1 MELSYLRSG
10 FVSMRRF
17 FVPPDVFADGCAT
30 ISGDLFR
37 HMVKVLRL
45 KPGAGVL
52 LADGRGTEFTGIIAS
67 VGKER
72 LVVTIQESRKV
83 APVAAVPRITLFQGL
98 PKGDKLEFILQKTT
112 ELGVAEV
119 IPFAASRSVSRIR
132 KGEEA
137 EKVARWQRIVQEA
150 ARQSGRSSVPQV
162 SLAGSMAEIVNMSG
176 QAVKLLLWEGE
187 KVNRL
192 KDTLAELPKP
202 ETIALIVGPEGGL
215 TAEEAATATDGG
227 FIPVSLGPR
236 IVRTET
242 AGLVMMAILQF
253 YWGDMG

>member
-1 MELSYLRSG
+1 M
-10 FVSMRRF
+10 SMRRF
-17 FVPPDVFADGCAT
+17 FVPPEVFADGCAT

-45 KPGAGVL
+45 KPGTGVL
-52 LADGRGTEFTGIIAS
+52 LADGRGTEFTGIIDS
-67 VGKER
+67 VGKEN
-72 LVVTIQESRKV
+72 LVVTIQESRV
-83 APVAAVPRITLFQGL
+83 AAPDAAVPRITLFQGL

-119 IPFAASRSVSRIR
+119 IPFAAARSVSRIR

-137 EKVARWQRIVQEA
+137 EKVVRWQRIVQEA

-162 SLAGSMAEIVNMSG
+162 SLAGSMAEVVNMSG
-176 QAVKLLLWEGE
+176 QAVKFLLWEGE
-187 KVNRL
+187 NVNRL
-192 KDTLAELPKP
+192 KDTLAGLAKP
-202 ETIALIVGPEGGL
+202 EAIALIVGPEGGL
-215 TAEEAATATDGG
+215 TAEEAAIATDNG

-242 AGLVMMAILQF
+242 AGLAMMAILQF

>member
-1 MELSYLRSG
+1 
-10 FVSMRRF
+10 MRRF
-17 FVPPDVFADGCAT
+17 IVTPEVFADGCAI

-37 HMVKVLRL
+37 HMAKVLRL

-52 LADGRGTEFTGIIAS
+52 LADGMGTEFTGIIDS
-67 VGKER
+67 VGTES
-72 LVVTIQESRKV
+72 LVVTIQESCV
-83 APVAAVPRITLFQGL
+83 VTPVAAVPRITLYQGL

-112 ELGVAEV
+112 ELGVADV
-119 IPFAASRSVSRIR
+119 IPFIAARSVPRIR

-162 SLAGSMAEIVNMSG
+162 SLAGSLAEVVNMSG
-176 QAVKLLLWEGE
+176 QAVKFLLWEGE

-192 KDTLAELPKP
+192 KDTLAGLAKP
-202 ETIALIVGPEGGL
+202 ESIALIVGPEGGL
-215 TAEEAATATDGG
+215 SAEEAAIATDSG
-227 FIPVSLGPR
+227 FIPVSLVPR

-242 AGLVMMAILQF
+242 ASLVMMAIVQF
-253 YWGDMG
+253 YWGDIG

>member
-1 MELSYLRSG
+1 
-10 FVSMRRF
+10 MRRF
-17 FVPPDVFADGCAT
+17 FVSPEVFADGCAT

-37 HMVKVLRL
+37 HMAKVLRL
-45 KPGAGVL
+45 KPGAAVL
-52 LADGRGTEFTGIIAS
+52 LADGRGSEFTGIIDS
-67 VGKER
+67 IGKES
-72 LVVTIQESRKV
+72 LVVSIQESCV
-83 APVAAVPRITLFQGL
+83 APPVAAVPRITLFQGL

-119 IPFAASRSVSRIR
+119 IPFIAARSVPRIR

-137 EKVARWQRIVQEA
+137 EKVVRWQRIVQEA

-162 SLAGSMAEIVNMSG
+162 SLAGSLAEVVNMSG
-176 QAVKLLLWEGE
+176 HGVKFLLWEGE

-215 TAEEAATATDGG
+215 SAEEAATATDGG

-236 IVRTET
+236 VVRTET
-242 AGLVMMAILQF
+242 AALVMMAILQF
-253 YWGDMG
+253 YWGDIG

>member
-1 MELSYLRSG
+1 MELPGLSPGELN
-10 FVSMRRF
+10 MRRF
-17 FVPPDVFADGCAT
+17 FISPEVLADGCAT

-52 LADGRGTEFTGIIAS
+52 LADGSGAEFSGIIES
-67 VGKER
+67 IGKET
-72 LVVTIQESRKV
+72 LVVSIQESCKA
-83 APVAAVPRITLFQGL
+83 APAAVPRITLFQGL
-98 PKGDKLEFILQKTT
+98 PKGDKLELILQKTT

-119 IPFAASRSVSRIR
+119 VPFVAARSVPRIR
-132 KGEEA
+132 KGEET

-162 SLAGSMAEIVNMSG
+162 ALAGSMAEVVNMSG
-176 QAVKLLLWEGE
+176 HGVKFLLWEGE

-192 KDTLAELPKP
+192 KDTLAGLPKP

-253 YWGDMG
+253 YWGDIG

>member
-1 MELSYLRSG
+1 MELYYLSEG
-10 FVSMRRF
+10 ELSLRRF
-17 FVPPDVFADGCAT
+17 FVPPEAFGDGSVT

-52 LADGRGTEFTGIIAS
+52 LADGRGTESAGIIDS
-67 VGKER
+67 VGKET
-72 LVVTIQESRKV
+72 LIVTIQESFV
-83 APVAAVPRITLFQGL
+83 AAPVAAVPRITLFQGL

-119 IPFAASRSVSRIR
+119 IPFIAARSVPRIR

-137 EKVARWQRIVQEA
+137 EKVVRWQRIVQEA

-162 SLAGSMAEIVNMSG
+162 SLAGSMAEVVNMSG
-176 QAVKLLLWEGE
+176 HSVKFLLWEGE

-202 ETIALIVGPEGGL
+202 ENIALIVGPEGGL
-215 TAEEAATATDGG
+215 SAEEAATATAGG

-253 YWGDMG
+253 YWGDIG

>member
-1 MELSYLRSG
+1 
-10 FVSMRRF
+10 MRRF
-17 FVPPDVFADGCAT
+17 FVPPETIADGRAVIT
-30 ISGDLFR
+30 GDLFR
-37 HMVKVLRL
+37 HMAKVLRL
-45 KPGAGVL
+45 KPGTRVL
-52 LADGRGTEFTGIIAS
+52 LADGSGTEFAGIIDS
-67 VGKER
+67 VGKDD
-72 LVVTIQESRKV
+72 LVVTIQESCVV
-83 APVAAVPRITLFQGL
+83 APAAAVPRITLFQGL
-98 PKGDKLEFILQKTT
+98 PKGDKLEFILQKAT

-119 IPFAASRSVSRIR
+119 IPFAAARSVSRIR

-137 EKVARWQRIVQEA
+137 DKVVRWQRIVQEA

-162 SLAGSMAEIVNMSG
+162 ALAGSLAEVVNMSG
-176 QAVKLLLWEGE
+176 HAVKFLLWEGE

-192 KDTLAELPKP
+192 KDKLAELAQP

-215 TAEEAATATDGG
+215 SAEEAALATDGG

-253 YWGDMG
+253 YWGDIG

>member
-1 MELSYLRSG
+1 MELPCLSPG
-10 FVSMRRF
+10 EVSVRRF
-17 FVPPDVFADGCAT
+17 FVPPESIADGRAVIT
-30 ISGDLFR
+30 GDLFR
-37 HMVKVLRL
+37 HMAKVLRL
-45 KPGAGVL
+45 KPGTRVL
-52 LADGRGTEFTGIIAS
+52 LADGSGTEFAGVIDR
-67 VGKER
+67 VGKED
-72 LVVTIQESRKV
+72 LAVTLEESRV
-83 APVAAVPRITLFQGL
+83 AAPAAVPRITLFQGL

-119 IPFAASRSVSRIR
+119 VPFAAARSVSRIR

-137 EKVARWQRIVQEA
+137 EKVVRWQRIVQEA

-162 SLAGSMAEIVNMSG
+162 ALAVSMAEVVNMSG
-176 QAVKLLLWEGE
+176 HEVKFLLWEGE

-192 KDTLAELPKP
+192 KDTLAGLPKP
-202 ETIALIVGPEGGL
+202 ESIALIVGPEGGL

-253 YWGDMG
+253 YWGDIG

>member
-1 MELSYLRSG
+1 
-10 FVSMRRF
+10 MRRF
-17 FVPPDVFADGCAT
+17 FVPPASIADGRAV

-37 HMVKVLRL
+37 HMAKVLRL
-45 KPGAGVL
+45 KPGSRVL
-52 LADGRGTEFTGIIAS
+52 LADGSGTEFAGVIDS
-67 VGKER
+67 VGKED
-72 LVVTIQESRKV
+72 LVVTIRESCVV
-83 APVAAVPRITLFQGL
+83 APSAVPRITLFQGL
-98 PKGDKLEFILQKTT
+98 PKGDKLDFILQKST

-119 IPFAASRSVSRIR
+119 IPFAAARSVSRIR

-137 EKVARWQRIVQEA
+137 DKVVRWQRIVQEA

-162 SLAGSMAEIVNMSG
+162 ALAGSLAEVVNISG
-176 QAVKLLLWEGE
+176 HAVKLLLWEGE

-192 KDTLAELPKP
+192 KDKLAELAQP

-215 TAEEAATATDGG
+215 SAEEAALATDGG

-253 YWGDMG
+253 YWGDIG

>member
-1 MELSYLRSG
+1 MELPCLSPG
-10 FVSMRRF
+10 EVIVRRF
-17 FVPPDVFADGCAT
+17 FVPPESLADGCAVIT
-30 ISGDLFR
+30 GDLFR
-37 HMVKVLRL
+37 HMAKVLRL
-45 KPGAGVL
+45 KPGARVL
-52 LADGRGTEFTGIIAS
+52 LADGRGTEFAGIIDS
-67 VGKER
+67 VGKEN
-72 LVVTIQESRKV
+72 LVVTLQESCMV

-119 IPFAASRSVSRIR
+119 IPFAAARSVSRIR
-132 KGEEA
+132 KGEAA
-137 EKVARWQRIVQEA
+137 EKVVRWQRIVQEA

-162 SLAGSMAEIVNMSG
+162 ALAGSLAEVVNTSG
-176 QAVKLLLWEGE
+176 HEVKFLLWEGE

-192 KDTLAELPKP
+192 KDKLAELAKP

-215 TAEEAATATDGG
+215 SAEEAALATDGG

-242 AGLVMMAILQF
+242 AGLVMMAIVQF
-253 YWGDMG
+253 YWGDIG

>member
-1 MELSYLRSG
+1 
-10 FVSMRRF
+10 MRRF
-17 FVPPDVFADGCAT
+17 FVPPEVFADGCAT

-52 LADGRGTEFTGIIAS
+52 LADGNGAEFTGIIDS

-72 LVVTIQESRKV
+72 LVVTLQESREV
-83 APVAAVPRITLFQGL
+83 APVAAVPCITLFQGL

-119 IPFAASRSVSRIR
+119 IPFAAARSVPRIR

-150 ARQSGRSSVPQV
+150 ARQSERSSVPQV
-162 SLAGSMAEIVNMSG
+162 SLAGSMAEVVNMSG
-176 QAVKLLLWEGE
+176 HGVKFLLWEGE

-192 KDTLAELPKP
+192 KDTLAGLAKP

-215 TAEEAATATDGG
+215 TAEEAAIATDNG

-242 AGLVMMAILQF
+242 AGLAMMAILQF

>member
-1 MELSYLRSG
+1 MPTAGVCE
-10 FVSMRRF
+10 MRRF
-17 FVPPDVFADGCAT
+17 FVPPDVIADGCAT

-52 LADGRGTEFTGIIAS
+52 LADGIGTEFTGIIAS
-67 VGKER
+67 VGKES
-72 LVVTIQESRKV
+72 LVVTLQESRV
-83 APVAAVPRITLFQGL
+83 SAPVAAVPRITLFQGH

-119 IPFAASRSVSRIR
+119 IPFAAARSVPRIR

-137 EKVARWQRIVQEA
+137 EKVFRWQRIVQEA
-150 ARQSGRSSVPQV
+150 ARQSGRSSVPLV
-162 SLAGSMAEIVNMSG
+162 SLAGSMAEVVNMSG
-176 QAVKLLLWEGE
+176 HGVKLLLWEGE

-192 KDTLAELPKP
+192 KDTLANLPKP

-215 TAEEAATATDGG
+215 TAEEAAMATDGG

-253 YWGDMG
+253 YWGDIG

>member
-1 MELSYLRSG
+1 
-10 FVSMRRF
+10 VSVRRF
-17 FVPPDVFADGCAT
+17 FVPPESIADGRAVIT
-30 ISGDLFR
+30 GDLFR
-37 HMVKVLRL
+37 HMAKVLRL
-45 KPGAGVL
+45 KPGTRVL
-52 LADGRGTEFTGIIAS
+52 LADGSGTEFAGVIDS
-67 VGKER
+67 VGRED
-72 LVVTIQESRKV
+72 LVVTIEESRVV
-83 APVAAVPRITLFQGL
+83 APAAAVPRITLFQGL

-119 IPFAASRSVSRIR
+119 VPFATARSVSRIR
-132 KGEEA
+132 KGEETD
-137 EKVARWQRIVQEA
+137 KVVRWQRIAQEA

-162 SLAGSMAEIVNMSG
+162 SLEGSLAEVVNASG
-176 QAVKLLLWEGE
+176 HEVKFLLWEGE

-192 KDTLAELPKP
+192 KDTLGGLPKP

-215 TAEEAATATDGG
+215 TAEEAATATAGG

-253 YWGDMG
+253 YWGDIG

>member
-1 MELSYLRSG
+1 
-10 FVSMRRF
+10 MRRF
-17 FVPPDVFADGCAT
+17 FVSPEVFADGCAT

-67 VGKER
+67 VGKET
-72 LVVTIQESRKV
+72 LVVTIQESRIA
-83 APVAAVPRITLFQGL
+83 APADMPRITLFQGL

-137 EKVARWQRIVQEA
+137 EKVSRWQRIVQEA
-150 ARQSGRSSVPQV
+150 ARQSGCGSVPQV
-162 SLAGSMAEIVNMSG
+162 ALAGSMGEV
-176 QAVKLLLWEGE
+176 VKLSGHGVKFLLWEGE

-192 KDTLAELPKP
+192 KDTLAGLPKP

-215 TAEEAATATDGG
+215 SAEEAATATDNG

-253 YWGDMG
+253 YWGDLG

>member
-1 MELSYLRSG
+1 
-10 FVSMRRF
+10 MRRF
-17 FVPPDVFADGCAT
+17 FVPPEAVADGCAT
-30 ISGDLFR
+30 ISGDLFQ
-37 HMVKVLRL
+37 HMAKVLRL

-52 LADGRGTEFTGIIAS
+52 LADGNGTEFAGVIDR
-67 VGKER
+67 VGKDH
-72 LVVTIQESRKV
+72 LIVTIKETCIT
-83 APVAAVPRITLFQGL
+83 APVGAVPRITLFQGL

-119 IPFAASRSVSRIR
+119 IAFAAARSVAQVR

-137 EKVARWQRIVQEA
+137 GKIVRWQRIAQEA
-150 ARQSGRSSVPQV
+150 ARQSRRSSVPQV
-162 SLAGSMAEIVNMSG
+162 SLAGSMAEVVNISG
-176 QAVKLLLWEGE
+176 HEVKFLLWEGE

-192 KDTLAELPKP
+192 RDTLAELPKP
-202 ETIALIVGPEGGL
+202 EAIALIVGPEGGL
-215 TAEEAATATDGG
+215 SAEEAATATGGG

-253 YWGDMG
+253 YWGDIG